1 MRTDL
6 SPRPSLL
13 FALSL
18 LVLAVHAGMLLLWT
32 RNSSLEHEIKR
43 SDLRLVFLTPPPV
56 SAQATALLPTPNVS
70 SQNKSS
76 QEPAQHGPITLPAMA
91 QFQAPAAQA
100 LAPAQ
105 AAAQV
110 PAQVPAQVTS
120 QAVTPAAA
128 PAPAPA
134 AAPAA
139 TPTSGPAPAA
149 ESVMPASS
157 RSTDADYKAAYL
169 NNPRPSYP
177 LLAIRQGAQGQVL
190 LLVEVLTDGRAGRID
205 LEKSSGH
212 AALDAAAI
220 NAVRAWRFTPARKD
234 GLLATQTVSIPIQFN
249 LKDER

>member
-18 LVLAVHAGMLLLWT
+18 LVLVVHAGMLLLWT
-32 RNSSLEHEIKR
+32 RNSSLEHVIKR

-56 SAQATALLPTPNVS
+56 SAQATALLPSPNLS

-76 QEPAQHGPITLPAMA
+76 QESAQHGSITLPAVA
-91 QFQAPAAQA
+91 QFQAPAAQTP
-100 LAPAQ
+100 APAQ

-110 PAQVPAQVTS
+110 PAQVTS
-120 QAVTPAAA
+120 QAATPAAA
-128 PAPAPA
+128 PAPAT
-134 AAPAA
+134 AA
-139 TPTSGPAPAA
+139 TPSSVPAPAA

-169 NNPRPSYP
+169 NNPRPLYP

-190 LLVEVLTDGRAGRID
+190 LLVEVLPDGRAGRIE
-205 LEKSSGH
+205 LEKFSGH
-212 AALDAAAI
+212 AMLDAAAM

-234 GLLATQTVSIPIQFN
+234 GLLTTQTVRIPIHFS
-249 LKDER
+249 LKE

>member
-56 SAQATALLPTPNVS
+56 SAQATALLPSSNVS

-76 QEPAQHGPITLPAMA
+76 QESAQHGPITLPAMA
-91 QFQAPAAQA
+91 QFQAPATQA
-100 LAPAQ
+100 PATAQ

-110 PAQVPAQVTS
+110 PAQVTS
-120 QAVTPAAA
+120 QAAT
-128 PAPAPA
+128 PAPAT
-134 AAPAA
+134 AA
-139 TPTSGPAPAA
+139 TPSSAPAPAA

>member
-32 RNSSLEHEIKR
+32 RNSSLEHVIKR
-43 SDLRLVFLTPPPV
+43 SDLLLVFLTPPPV
-56 SAQATALLPTPNVS
+56 SAQATALLPSPNVS

-76 QEPAQHGPITLPAMA
+76 QESAQHGSITLPAVA
-91 QFQAPAAQA
+91 QFQAPAAQTPV
-100 LAPAQ
+100 PAQ
-105 AAAQV
+105 AA
-110 PAQVPAQVTS
+110 AQVPAQVTS
-120 QAVTPAAA
+120 QAVTPA
-128 PAPAPA
+128 PT
-134 AAPAA
+134 PAA
-139 TPTSGPAPAA
+139 TPSSIPAPAA
-149 ESVMPASS
+149 ESVMLASS

-169 NNPRPSYP
+169 NNPRPAYP

>member
-32 RNSSLEHEIKR
+32 RNSSHEHEIKR

-56 SAQATALLPTPNVS
+56 SAQATALLPSITVS

-76 QEPAQHGPITLPAMA
+76 QETAQHGPLTLPAMA

-100 LAPAQ
+100 PAPAQ

-110 PAQVPAQVTS
+110 PAQVTS
-120 QAVTPAAA
+120 QAAAPAAA

-134 AAPAA
+134 A
-139 TPTSGPAPAA
+139 TPSSGPPPAA

-169 NNPRPSYP
+169 NNPRPAYP

>member
-18 LVLAVHAGMLLLWT
+18 FVLAVHAGMLLLWT

-43 SDLRLVFLTPPPV
+43 SDLRLVFLTPPLV
-56 SAQATALLPTPNVS
+56 SAQATALLPPPPGS
-70 SQNKSS
+70 SQNKSA
-76 QEPAQHGPITLPAMA
+76 QESAQHGPITLPAVA

-100 LAPAQ
+100 PAPAQ

-110 PAQVPAQVTS
+110 PAQVTS
-120 QAVTPAAA
+120 QAAT
-128 PAPAPA
+128 PA

-139 TPTSGPAPAA
+139 TPSSGPPPAA

-169 NNPRPSYP
+169 NNPRPAYP
-177 LLAIRQGAQGQVL
+177 PLAIRQGAQGQVL

>member
-56 SAQATALLPTPNVS
+56 SAQATALRASPNVS

-91 QFQAPAAQA
+91 QFQAPATQA
-100 LAPAQ
+100 PAPAQ

-110 PAQVPAQVTS
+110 PAQVTS
-120 QAVTPAAA
+120 QAATPAAA
-128 PAPAPA
+128 PAPAT
-134 AAPAA
+134 AA
-139 TPTSGPAPAA
+139 TPSSVPAPAA

-169 NNPRPSYP
+169 NNPRPAYP

-234 GLLATQTVSIPIQFN
+234 GLLAKQTVSIPIQFN

>member
-32 RNSSLEHEIKR
+32 RNSSLEHVIKR

-56 SAQATALLPTPNVS
+56 SAQATALLPSPNVS

-91 QFQAPAAQA
+91 QFQAPAAQTPV
-100 LAPAQ
+100 PAQ

-110 PAQVPAQVTS
+110 PAQVTS
-120 QAVTPAAA
+120 QAAALA
-128 PAPAPA
+128 AAPA

-139 TPTSGPAPAA
+139 TPSSVPAPAA

-169 NNPRPSYP
+169 NNPRPAYP

>member
-56 SAQATALLPTPNVS
+56 SAQATALLPSPTES
-70 SQNKSS
+70 SHNKSS

-91 QFQAPAAQA
+91 QFQAPATQA
-100 LAPAQ
+100 PATAQ

-110 PAQVPAQVTS
+110 PAQVTS
-120 QAVTPAAA
+120 QAAT
-128 PAPAPA
+128 PAPAT
-134 AAPAA
+134 AA
-139 TPTSGPAPAA
+139 TPSSAPAPAA

-169 NNPRPSYP
+169 NNPRPAYP
-177 LLAIRQGAQGQVL
+177 LVAIREGAQGQVL

-220 NAVRAWRFTPARKD
+220 NAVRAWRFNPARQD
-234 GLLATQTVSIPIQFN
+234 GLLATQTLSNPNQFN
-249 LKDER
+249 MKDES

>member
-56 SAQATALLPTPNVS
+56 SAQATALLPSPNVS

-76 QEPAQHGPITLPAMA
+76 QESAQHGPITLPAMA
-91 QFQAPAAQA
+91 QFQAPATQA
-100 LAPAQ
+100 PATAQ

-110 PAQVPAQVTS
+110 PAQVTS
-120 QAVTPAAA
+120 QAAT
-128 PAPAPA
+128 PAPAT
-134 AAPAA
+134 AA
-139 TPTSGPAPAA
+139 TPSSAPAPAA

-169 NNPRPSYP
+169 NNPRPAYP
-177 LLAIRQGAQGQVL
+177 LVAIRQGAQGQVL